1 MSIIE
6 IGVAKPN
13 SQAYIPTLREFAKII
28 RGEHPNWRG
37 DRILNAETFLRDFRD
52 QDLAASNAMGQAIE
66 EDISYFSKQTDLPFK
81 RLHQMANLLCKRVD
95 TL

>member
-6 IGVAKPN
+6 NVLATPG
-13 SQAYIPTLREFAKII
+13 SQAYLPTVRELAKII

-37 DRILNAETFLRDFRD
+37 DRVLNAETFLRDFRD
-52 QDLAASNAMGQAIE
+52 QDLAAANAMGQAIE